1 MKHANMTL
9 PRWRDIVIAVVL
21 ALPAFAASPA
31 GAEGQTHTEAYQD
44 SLARLE
50 SGQAEIEREMRRI
63 YTGDVAHFDFLQFEH
78 SEVLRHASALRHPP
92 SLLRPEQRPAL
103 VEQAERV
110 LKAAESL
117 EWPIADFL
125 RGHALVDSAVSN
137 TIDIA
142 DLAARDSG
150 NATRAVLQQLT
161 AAALAF
167 QADPSPV
174 NLQTLTTA
182 FAAVTPDTT
191 PGEQPWRKELAVQQQ
206 LLASGT
212 KSSAA
217 ALAAVETA
225 SLANEVES
233 LVQLAR
239 LANGS

>member
-9 PRWRDIVIAVVL
+9 PRWQDIVIAVVL
-21 ALPAFAASPA
+21 ALPVFAASPA

-50 SGQAEIEREMRRI
+50 SGQAGIRKEMRRI
-63 YTGDVAHFDFLQFEH
+63 YTGDVAHFDFVQFEH

-92 SLLRPEQRPAL
+92 SLLRPDQRPAL

-125 RGHALVDSAVSN
+125 RGHALVNSAVSN

-142 DLAARDSG
+142 DLAAREAGS
-150 NATRAVLQQLT
+150 ATRAALQQLT

-167 QADPSPV
+167 QADPSPD
-174 NLQTLTTA
+174 NLQTLAAA
-182 FAAVTPDTT
+182 FTVVMPDTT

-212 KSSAA
+212 QSSAA
-217 ALAAVETA
+217 ALAAVEAA

-239 LANGS
+239 LARGS